1 MANSSIL
8 GGVSAPVHPDG
19 KNVDALG
26 PSDSSDSGSD
36 VQGER
41 SMPTAP
47 DNAGEWGAV
56 VTEGGND
63 SDASGTGERAS
74 AGGESPRD
82 GDDILPDRIVD
93 VAGEED
99 ESDPDALDASDVLSA
114 EAEDVAADDEQVD
127 QEDDEG
133 DDTERVDSESPSR

>member
-8 GGVSAPVHPDG
+8 GGVSAPGHPDG

-56 VTEGGND
+56 VTEGGNE

-74 AGGESPRD
+74 ADAESPRD
-82 GDDILPDRIVD
+82 GDDILPDRVVD
-93 VAGEED
+93 AAGEQD
-99 ESDPDALDASDVLSA
+99 MDPDALAASDVLSA
-114 EAEDVAADDEQVD
+114 EAEDLAADDEQVD
-127 QEDDEG
+127 ERDEEDII
-133 DDTERVDSESPSR
+133 DSESPSR